1 MAIWMT
7 TAAMKTMRKAKR
19 QVRALEEEVRG
30 RDAIRDQRE
39 RLTPQVFNIY
49 RFA

>member
-1 MAIWMT
+1 MAIRMT
-7 TAAMKTMRKAKR
+7 KAAMKIMRKAKR
-19 QVRALEEEVRG
+19 QVRTLEEKVRG

-39 RLTPQVFNIY
+39 RLTPQVFNLY